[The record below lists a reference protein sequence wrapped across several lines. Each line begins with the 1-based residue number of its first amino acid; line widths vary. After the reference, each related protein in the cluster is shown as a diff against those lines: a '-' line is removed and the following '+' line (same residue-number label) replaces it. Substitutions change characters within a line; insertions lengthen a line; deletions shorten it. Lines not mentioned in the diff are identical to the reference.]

1 MADFTQN
8 TNVKSAARKL
18 AEPIADID
26 AFNAII
32 QSVILN
38 NPFGCVSYMSSG
50 ASHPPVEKIREAY
63 TARIV
68 YQDSDAKV
76 VGRGAETYSTIAGF
90 NTGIAAV
97 LANTANTTAHGG
109 TPAHNSDGDRLLGDP
124 QMPRPQ
130 RRVVLRELLP
140 AAGHHLVLRG
150 RRHPGPDRDLGRQRP
165 GAGMRQVDT
174 MDTELILTGAF
185 LGTGLLAYV
194 VIPGLL
200 VMWDRVL
207 DHMEESEGNKKA

>member
-18 AEPIADID
+18 AEPITDID
-26 AFNAII
+26 AFNAIV

-68 YQDSDAKV
+68 YQDSDAKTI
-76 VGRGAETYSTIAGF
+76 GRGAETYSTITGF
-90 NTGIAAV
+90 NAGIAAV

-109 TPAHNSDGDRLLGDP
+109 TPAHNADADSYSATLKCHDPTGEMFYVNFSRQQVTISSYEDDGIRTRIETWADG
-124 QMPRPQ
+124 
-130 RRVVLRELLP
+130 VP
-140 AAGHHLVLRG
+140 AL
-150 RRHPGPDRDLGRQRP
+150 
-165 GAGMRQVDT
+165 
-174 MDTELILTGAF
+174 E
-185 LGTGLLAYV
+185 
-194 VIPGLL
+194 
-200 VMWDRVL
+200 
-207 DHMEESEGNKKA
+207 